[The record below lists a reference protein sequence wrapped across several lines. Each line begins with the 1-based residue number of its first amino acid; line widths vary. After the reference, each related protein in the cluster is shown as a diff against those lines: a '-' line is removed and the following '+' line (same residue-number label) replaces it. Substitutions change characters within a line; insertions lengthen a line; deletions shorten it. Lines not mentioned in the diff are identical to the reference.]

1 MKLISDV
8 TKAWKVVE
16 DSQKSPDQAEWI
28 DPVIAGA
35 VEQLEADKQSIRDKR
50 EEIANLV
57 IIPIEYRDEI
67 KRGDE
72 KNMSYRL
79 SDQIIELLEKK

>member
-50 EEIANLV
+50 DFFQMLVGKYNLDCDKMV
-57 IIPIEYRDEI
+57 VGILEQFLT
-67 KRGDE
+67 GDE
-72 KNMSYRL
+72 K
-79 SDQIIELLEKK
+79 